1 MDINM
6 EASTLSAIS
15 ISVALIGVSLQALVV
30 RPYVGAA
37 YLGDIKKAKLYNWR
51 ERIGRVANCLM
62 VVGTAGQLF
71 SFLI

>member
-1 MDINM
+1 MEINID
-6 EASTLSAIS
+6 ASTVSAIS
-15 ISVALIGVSLQALVV
+15 ISVALVGVSLQAVVV

-37 YLGDIKKAKLYNWR
+37 YLGSRDKKKQYKWR

-62 VVGTAGQLF
+62 VAGTAGQLF